1 MTPQPSKVRS
11 TFSSSNALLACEW
24 IAQTAQAAHAR
35 RFKQLKLTGPTTLT
49 EERVESDW
57 RRLRKEDPVRFMA
70 LYKADYMHTMQRQ
83 IHGALEADYRHDPK
97 WSKARA
103 TPPSVRK

>member
-1 MTPQPSKVRS
+1 MAAPHPLARKRSKGYAPRIVAGGIDG
-11 TFSSSNALLACEW
+11 SSS
-24 IAQTAQAAHAR
+24 
-35 RFKQLKLTGPTTLT
+35 
-49 EERVESDW
+49 EEEARVEPDW

-70 LYKADYMHTMQRQ
+70 LYKADYMHTMRRQ
-83 IHGALEADYRHDPK
+83 IHGALQADYRHNVQ